1 MNIHEIRKNI
11 RGYFKKSDFPG
22 ALTYIGTLKGE
33 HLDDAQY
40 LFEKGRILLRSRDVN
55 GAIKELNNSIDL
67 VPDVNKYNL
76 LGRVH
81 RQREE
86 FDKAISCYKKSCAID
101 SINTAALSELA
112 YLNRVQG
119 NLAESQNFF
128 DRIVPSL
135 RANNI
140 INRTRTAQDHID
152 RMKARTYLEIGVE
165 RGINF
170 FQTKAPVKIAVDP
183 RFKIPRRPENT
194 DAVYFYEVPS
204 DDFFKSD
211 HKVELEK
218 YGVDVALV
226 DGLHTYEQSLRD
238 MVNCAKYLND
248 GGIIIVHDCYPKN
261 EAASLPD
268 MQAAIKHYTFN
279 GAWNGDVYKAILW
292 LRCNRKDLEV
302 YTLNI
307 DHGLGIIKKGKPQ
320 SMLKYTDEQIK
331 SLTYQDFLEVGPET
345 ILNLKPKDYE
355 LNYYKK

>member
-1 MNIHEIRKNI
+1 MNIHEVRKNI
-11 RGYFKKSDFPG
+11 RSYFKKADFKG
-22 ALTYIGTLKGE
+22 ALTYIDSLKGGALNE
-33 HLDDAQY
+33 SQH
-40 LFEKGRILLRSRDVN
+40 LFEKGKILLRSRDVS
-55 GAIKELNNSIDL
+55 GAIKEISNSIAL
-67 VPDVNKYNL
+67 VPNANKYNL
-76 LGRVH
+76 LGRIH

-86 FDKAISCYKKSCAID
+86 FSKSISCYKKSCEID
-101 SINTAALSELA
+101 PSNTAALSELA

-119 NLAESQNFF
+119 NIKESQIYF
-128 DRIVPSL
+128 DKIVPAL

-152 RMKARTYLEIGVE
+152 RIKAKTYLEIGVE

-170 FQTKAPVKIAVDP
+170 FQTKAPVKVAVDP
-183 RFKIPRRPENT
+183 RFKIPKRPANT
-194 DAVYFYEVPS
+194 ESVYFYEVPS
-204 DDFFKSD
+204 DDFFESD
-211 HKVELEK
+211 HKPQLEK
-218 YGVDVALV
+218 HGIDVALV

-248 GGIIIVHDCYPKN
+248 GGIIVVHDCFPKN

-279 GAWNGDVYKAILW
+279 GAWNGDVFKAILW

-302 YTLNI
+302 YTLDI

-320 SMLKYTDEQIK
+320 SMLDYTDEQIK
-331 SLTYQDFLEVGPET
+331 NLTYQDFIKVGPET

-355 LNYYKK
+355 LNYYN